1 MNPILLIVAIL
12 FLIPI
17 IKEIRIFT
25 LIRWYS
31 KKVVGKII
39 SIEGEEVYTI
49 KLLVRLLQKG
59 NDKLITV
66 SYQFSLAGKKIEVL
80 NDKVHVS
87 ASSYFNTL
95 KKGDNL
101 DVYVY
106 QKNNKVINTWLIK
119 NKLWHLIPY
128 IIMFFALLL
137 VSFLSRNM

>member
-17 IKEIRIFT
+17 IKEIRIFI

-31 KKVVGKII
+31 KKIVGQII
-39 SIEGEEVYTI
+39 EIQSKETFTRP
-49 KLLVRLLQKG
+49 LSSLLQGG
-59 NDKLITV
+59 NHRLIKI
-66 SYQFSLAGKKIEVL
+66 SYQFVFADKKREVL

-106 QKNNKVINTWLIK
+106 SKNNKIVNTWLIK
-119 NKLWHLIPY
+119 NKIWHLIPY